1 MANISVGELIAM
13 ASFLRQKR
21 RSEKQQQSS
30 QEPHKA
36 KSVPVKGWGGGG
48 KRSSGGSDAP
58 RQRGL
63 AKISSRPRGGSTT
76 GASKQ
81 ITGQQKIEYMKKGL
95 AAQEESA
102 QRIRSAALED
112 MLDYQRT
119 REGDVRSWPISEG
132 QTMMNDLMALMVE
145 QGRGQA
151 GKSNLPT
158 FVEPMGQSGLQKMD
172 LLKS

>member
-81 ITGQQKIEYMKKGL
+81 ITGQQ
-95 AAQEESA
+95 
-102 QRIRSAALED
+102 
-112 MLDYQRT
+112 
-119 REGDVRSWPISEG
+119 
-132 QTMMNDLMALMVE
+132 
-145 QGRGQA
+145 
-151 GKSNLPT
+151 
-158 FVEPMGQSGLQKMD
+158 
-172 LLKS
+172 

>member
-1 MANISVGELIAM
+1 MANISLGELIAM

-21 RSEKQQQSS
+21 DSEKRQQSS
-30 QEPHKA
+30 QVPHKA
-36 KSVPVKGWGGGG
+36 KSVPVKGYGGGG
-48 KRSSGGSDAP
+48 KRSSGGDTGP
-58 RQRGL
+58 RRRLL
-63 AKISSRPRGGSTT
+63 ARISSRPKGGSTR

-102 QRIRSAALED
+102 QRIRKAALDD
-112 MLDYQRT
+112 MLDYQR
-119 REGDVRSWPISEG
+119 VRDAQAGSGAISEG
-132 QTMMNDLMALMVE
+132 ETMMNDLMALMVE
-145 QGRGQA
+145 QRRGQA
-151 GKSNLPT
+151 GEFNLPT